1 MTERY
6 VAQEVFLNTSKRY
19 RQHFKKR
26 GVAFIRHYGTVEMV
40 YPTPDQL
47 AHIAMLT
54 HTWKIG
60 DRFFKLA
67 QENYQDPRYWWVIA
81 WLNKTP
87 TEAHLEHGD
96 QIMVPLDLD
105 VFLEIIGI

>member
-6 VAQEVFLNTSKRY
+6 VAQEVFLNTSKKY
-19 RQHFKKR
+19 RQHF
-26 GVAFIRHYGTVEMV
+26 E
-40 YPTPDQL
+40 DQL